1 MGDKMKRTIKQSLI
15 FSLVVHVLY
24 IVGTIGLG
32 YMKTLFYVPDVVSAY
47 QEVTYLQKETAIAFG
62 EGSYLTHW
70 RFLVMSWLLTS
81 SVFIL
86 MKILLG
92 KLYLNRGKKR

>member
-1 MGDKMKRTIKQSLI
+1 M
-15 FSLVVHVLY
+15 LY

-47 QEVTYLQKETAIAFG
+47 QEVTYLQKETVIAFD
-62 EGSYLTHW
+62 EGSYLTSW
-70 RFLVMSWLLTS
+70 KFLIMSWLLTS

-92 KLYLNRGKKR
+92 KLYFNRGKKR